1 MKALKNFV
9 LTGIAASMFAL
20 CGCQLFGGNENET
33 PDPYKGR
40 ITQSADWY
48 ASQARN
54 SSGEQR
60 FKWKMK
66 QIRKYIADEE
76 TEKARDLISALS
88 KDAKTDVQKAEVRLL
103 CAEYYSN
110 TASYDK
116 VLKYLKGVSTA
127 GLPRE
132 EDEYLYM

>member
-9 LTGIAASMFAL
+9 LTGIAASVIAL
-20 CGCQLFGGNENET
+20 SGCQIFGGNENET

-48 ASQARN
+48 ANQARN

-66 QIRKYIADEE
+66 QIRKYIAASVGKGKGFSGAGVYGHFPGD
-76 TEKARDLISALS
+76 DCHL
-88 KDAKTDVQKAEVRLL
+88 VFAEL
-103 CAEYYSN
+103 
-110 TASYDK
+110 
-116 VLKYLKGVSTA
+116 
-127 GLPRE
+127 
-132 EDEYLYM
+132 